1 MVEREGR
8 PGQASADGEES
19 AAGVV
24 SREGRL
30 GEAGEPLDE
39 GSVRVEGPRGRVLWQ
54 VPAPPGRQRE

>member
-8 PGQASADGEES
+8 PGQVAADGEES

-30 GEAGEPLDE
+30 GDAGEQNVHYVINE
-39 GSVRVEGPRGRVLWQ
+39 KH
-54 VPAPPGRQRE
+54 